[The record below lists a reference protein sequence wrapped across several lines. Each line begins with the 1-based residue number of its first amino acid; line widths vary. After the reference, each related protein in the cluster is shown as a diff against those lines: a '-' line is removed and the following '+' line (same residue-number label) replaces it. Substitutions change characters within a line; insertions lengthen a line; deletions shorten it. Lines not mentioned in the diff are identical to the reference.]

1 MASFPLTKK
10 ILDVTRRVLKLDL
23 KRDGDFEYTLSA
35 LRTSRDYGITKST
48 MIMEH
53 TIPNSVTRQPVY
65 VTVEIPTVAE
75 TITSKGM
82 SELTV
87 KIEDSNTW
95 PYKFTERVADLQASL
110 RMVSIR
116 SRSRSRSRS
125 RNSKGRKSRNS
136 SKRTKSRTKG

>member
-35 LRTSRDYGITKST
+35 LRTSRDDGITKIT

-65 VTVEIPTVAE
+65 VTVLIPSE
-75 TITSKGM
+75 TITRESIRG
-82 SELTV
+82 LTV
-87 KIEDSNTW
+87 KIEDSNDWDHPFGEKEAAT
-95 PYKFTERVADLQASL
+95 LQAAL
-110 RMVSIR
+110 RTAHILEGG
-116 SRSRSRSRS
+116 SRR
-125 RNSKGRKSRNS
+125 RKSRKTCRKTRRRA
-136 SKRTKSRTKG
+136 SK